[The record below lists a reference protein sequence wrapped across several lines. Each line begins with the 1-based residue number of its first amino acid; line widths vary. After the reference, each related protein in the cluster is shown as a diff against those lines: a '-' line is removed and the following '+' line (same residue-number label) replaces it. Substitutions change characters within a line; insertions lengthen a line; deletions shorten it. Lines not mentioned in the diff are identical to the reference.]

1 MLHVYRVVCIGR
13 ARNVKLRTKGKE
25 EEEEEELLKEG
36 KKEENRLTW

>member
-25 EEEEEELLKEG
+25 EEEEELLKEG

>member
-1 MLHVYRVVCIGR
+1 MYTEYLVCIGR

-25 EEEEEELLKEG
+25 EEEELLKEG

>member
-25 EEEEEELLKEG
+25 EEEEELLKEE

>member
-13 ARNVKLRTKGKE
+13 ARNVKLRTKGKG
-25 EEEEEELLKEG
+25 EEEELLKEG

>member
-1 MLHVYRVVCIGR
+1 MYTYRVVCIGR

-25 EEEEEELLKEG
+25 EEEEEEKLLKEG